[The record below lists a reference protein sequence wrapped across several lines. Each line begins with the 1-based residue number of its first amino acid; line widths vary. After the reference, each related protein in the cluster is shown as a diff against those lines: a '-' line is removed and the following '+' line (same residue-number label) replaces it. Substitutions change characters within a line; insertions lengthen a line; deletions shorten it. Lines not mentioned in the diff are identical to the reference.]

1 MDLASILNNSDPR
14 ELIKRGNEVDPELLN
29 RYVQNR
35 NINEPEFSSFIVAY
49 SILIVV
55 GALGNTLVVSIL
67 HILNL
72 SYARNKRKEY
82 LFLNKLKTFHPLYCN
97 LVC

>member
-35 NINEPEFSSFIVAY
+35 AINEPAFSSLIVAY

-55 GALGNTLVVSIL
+55 GALGNTLVVSRTITITFNFFVKSTIKIVKKIL
-67 HILNL
+67 
-72 SYARNKRKEY
+72 ETE
-82 LFLNKLKTFHPLYCN
+82 F
-97 LVC
+97 